1 MRLAVYVTKSGRGK
15 TATAPREKGAR
26 SGRPSMGRH
35 ESERANGVASARE
48 LETGPKFRSVRRVF
62 KIIDRVGGRRE
73 DLTAKQLVR
82 KVETSLSNCYYL
94 LHILVEKGYVEKVP
108 KSGVYRLGPTIGAL
122 KQNAKSDLD
131 ATIQPV
137 VSELA
142 QRASRNVYTAVLS
155 DGEVTV
161 TEVVAPPDGPR
172 VGVAPGFQGATHAL
186 ALGKVLL
193 ASEGSAYVDDYVEDY
208 VEDYVK
214 DHGLEA
220 FTPRTITQ
228 PALLHAKLNKARM
241 VGLTTDFEELA
252 LNLCCVAAPVQNVNG
267 RVEEAIGL
275 STTPRRIREE
285 GQRHLI
291 GLVQRV
297 DASEPSKLVRDKPE
311 AVTVSFLLEHYGY
324 LGIEVKRNPEDP
336 TISMSWGGGA
346 LRPGVAGGGAKAD
359 RPRKRQAGK
368 RKRRQVTGTSITL

>member
-1 MRLAVYVTKSGRGK
+1 
-15 TATAPREKGAR
+15 
-26 SGRPSMGRH
+26 MGRH

-94 LHILVEKGYVEKVP
+94 LHILVEKGYVERVP
-108 KSGVYRLGPTIGAL
+108 KNGGYRLGLAIGAL

-137 VSELA
+137 VAELA

-161 TEVVAPPDGPR
+161 TQVVAPPDGPR
-172 VGVAPGFQGATHAL
+172 VGVAPGFQGAAHAL

-193 ASEGSAYVDDYVEDY
+193 AAGEGSAYVDDYVE
-208 VEDYVK
+208 

-228 PALLHAKLNKARM
+228 PAFLHVQLNKARM
-241 VGLTTDFEELA
+241 VGLATDFEEFA
-252 LNLCCVAAPVQNVNG
+252 LNLCCVAAPVHNANG
-267 RVEEAIGL
+267 RVEGALGL
-275 STTPRRIREE
+275 SMTPRRIREE

-291 GLVQRV
+291 ELVQGV
-297 DASEPSKLVRDKPE
+297 DANEPSKPVRDKPE
-311 AVTVSFLLEHYGY
+311 AVTATFLLEHYGY
-324 LGIEVKRNPEDP
+324 LGIEVKRNPGDP
-336 TISMSWGGGA
+336 TIFMSWGGGV
-346 LRPGVAGGGAKAD
+346 LRPGAAGGGAKAD

-368 RKRRQVTGTSITL
+368 RRRRQVTGTSMTL

>member
-94 LHILVEKGYVEKVP
+94 LHILVEKGYVERVP
-108 KSGVYRLGPTIGAL
+108 KNGGYRLGLAIGAL

-137 VSELA
+137 VAELA

-161 TEVVAPPDGPR
+161 TQVMAPPDGPR
-172 VGVAPGFQGATHAL
+172 VGVAPGFQGAAHAL

-193 ASEGSAYVDDYVEDY
+193 AGEGSAYVDDYVE
-208 VEDYVK
+208 

-228 PALLHAKLNKARM
+228 PAFLHVQLNKARM
-241 VGLTTDFEELA
+241 VGLATDFEEFA
-252 LNLCCVAAPVQNVNG
+252 LNLCCVAAPAHNANG
-267 RVEEAIGL
+267 RVEGALGL
-275 STTPRRIREE
+275 SMTPRRIREE

-291 GLVQRV
+291 ELVQGV
-297 DASEPSKLVRDKPE
+297 DANEPSKPVRDKPE
-311 AVTVSFLLEHYGY
+311 AVTATFLLEHYGY
-324 LGIEVKRNPEDP
+324 LGIEVKRNPGDP
-336 TISMSWGGGA
+336 TIFMSWGGGV
-346 LRPGVAGGGAKAD
+346 LRPGAAGGGAKAD

-368 RKRRQVTGTSITL
+368 RRRRQVTGTSITL